1 MMVTETRIVENEVL
15 KKMTIKRKVVSFKSL
30 TIILQK
36 RRSDFIAIL
45 GSNLLYWQPV
55 QKDKS

>member
-1 MMVTETRIVENEVL
+1 MMVTETKIVENEVL
-15 KKMTIKRKVVSFKSL
+15 KKMIIKRKVVSFKSL

-45 GSNLLYWQPV
+45 GSNLLYW
-55 QKDKS
+55 